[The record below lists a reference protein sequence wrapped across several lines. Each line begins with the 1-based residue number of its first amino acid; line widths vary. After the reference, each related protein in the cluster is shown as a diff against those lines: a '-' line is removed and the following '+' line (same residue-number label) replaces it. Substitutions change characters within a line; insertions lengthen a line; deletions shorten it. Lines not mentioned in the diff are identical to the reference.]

1 MDKSW
6 IKLNDFTSN
15 DFVTGVKNFM
25 RFALMHIGERKV
37 MRCPCSNCLNQIV
50 HPPPLVKLHILTN
63 GMDIDKEGAKANKEG
78 KVKCLKPR
86 AVFTLSQKEK
96 KRFCEFLKAVKF
108 PDGYAANISRC
119 VNIKDDKITG
129 LKSHDCH
136 VLLQR
141 LLPVGL
147 RGYLNKDV
155 LDVITELACFFR
167 QLCSRKL
174 NLEVLDD
181 LEKKIPVILSKME
194 MIFPPAFFDVMIHLA
209 VHLAQEAKVG
219 GPVHYRWMYPIERY
233 LSSLKRMVRN

>member
-63 GMDIDKEGAKANKEG
+63 GMDIDKEGAKANKE
-78 KVKCLKPR
+78 
-86 AVFTLSQKEK
+86 
-96 KRFCEFLKAVKF
+96 
-108 PDGYAANISRC
+108 DGYAANISRC